1 MDLVFIDGITF
12 ENKNFTEEFLDKGD
26 YSDCNYYN
34 CNFYEC
40 DLSNYNFTDCQF
52 IDCNLSMVNLFKT
65 SFNSILFFEFKINR
79 IAF

>member
-40 DLSNYNFTDCQF
+40 DLSNYNLVYSECQEKSLN
-52 IDCNLSMVNLFKT
+52 IYSI
-65 SFNSILFFEFKINR
+65 SF
-79 IAF
+79 